1 MDSKTRSELA
11 AELLPALDTA
21 AGSMATAI
29 AAFQGAYIDARAY
42 DMARS
47 RLGAGELGQRLDQDR
62 INTIA
67 CSAHPMRGTALLFDG
82 QSLQPQI
89 EEVAQTILDGLKAKY
104 PEAFA

>member
-1 MDSKTRSELA
+1 MARKTRSELA
-11 AELLPALDTA
+11 AELLPALNTA

-29 AAFQGAYIDARAY
+29 QAFRGAYIDARAF
-42 DMARS
+42 DLARS

-67 CSAHPMRGTALLFDG
+67 CSAHQMHGTALLFDG
-82 QSLQPQI
+82 AALAPEI
-89 EEVAQTILDGLKAKY
+89 EAAAQTILNGLKAKY